1 MKSRKKRKQR
11 ILQAIRQRYTEKKW
25 RKRPRKHKNKPVAYK
40 QSIVPR
46 KIRRGGFYFQ
56 SIRIDGSFK
65 NNHIPRIKKAFISK
79 NLYYL
84 FYTKDSPFNLKDIK
98 NACFQTHGIIPIPQ
112 HFSIIDNADQ
122 SFLIIRQL
130 ISALFLEKHSSVILD
145 YEKCDEVELNAQVL
159 LDIILK
165 DYIKYCTLSKKT
177 YSLRGININN
187 EDVKKLLFSVGSPA
201 VLKLKSVDFEDV
213 IKYPLCVHDIEKTK
227 DPEKRINQKDIDTTT
242 LVDYVIDSLK
252 RMNKQLTNKKRHD
265 LCTVIGET
273 LINAEEHST
282 TKYRF
287 SIGYFQEEK
296 INDKHFGVF
305 RLVILN
311 FGKTIY
317 EKFKDKDCPN
327 QDIVEKMN
335 DLSKNY
341 TTRNFFSSKKFE
353 EETLWTLY
361 ALQEGVTSIP
371 YEKYQSRGNGS
382 IRFIESFFNI
392 KGSPDNDSISRMI
405 IASGK
410 SRIVFDGSYGVEKKN
425 DNGEVYRVMTF
436 NKSGSLDNKPDDKY
450 VYNSDHYFPG
460 TLISVKLLLN
470 DDDIKQI
477 A

>member
-1 MKSRKKRKQR
+1 MKSKKKCKQQ
-11 ILQAIRQRYTEKKW
+11 ILQSIRQRYTEKKW
-25 RKRPRKHKNKPVAYK
+25 RKRPRKQKIKPIAYK
-40 QSIVPR
+40 RCIVPR
-46 KIRRGGFYFQ
+46 RIRRQAYYFISLRING
-56 SIRIDGSFK
+56 SIRKDRVPI
-65 NNHIPRIKKAFISK
+65 IKKALISK

-84 FYTKDSPFNLKDIK
+84 FYSNNSPFNLREIQKSQYRTFGEI
-98 NACFQTHGIIPIPQ
+98 TIPP
-112 HFSIIDNADQ
+112 HFSIIENADQ
-122 SFLIIRQL
+122 SILAIRQL
-130 ISALFLEKHSSVILD
+130 ISALFVEKHRFVIIN
-145 YEKCDEVELNAQVL
+145 YEKCNVVELNAQVIM
-159 LDIILK
+159 DIILK
-165 DYIKYCTLSKKT
+165 DYIKYCTISKKP
-177 YSLRGININN
+177 YNIKGINIKN

-201 VLKLKSVDFEDV
+201 VLKSKTIEFEDV

-252 RMNKQLTNKKRHD
+252 RMNKRLDNKKRHD

-296 INDKHFGVF
+296 IHDKHFGVF

-410 SRIVFDGSYGVEKKN
+410 SRIVFDGSYGIVKKN

-436 NKSGSLDNKPDDKY
+436 NKSGSLDNKPDDKF
-450 VYNSDHYFPG
+450 VYNCDYYFPG

-477 A
+477 V